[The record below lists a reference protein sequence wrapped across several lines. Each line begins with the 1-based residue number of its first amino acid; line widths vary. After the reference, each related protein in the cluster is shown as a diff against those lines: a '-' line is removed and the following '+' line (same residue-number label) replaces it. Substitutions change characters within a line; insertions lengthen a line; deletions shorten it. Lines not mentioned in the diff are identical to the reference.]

1 MATTETLKT
10 LYTPIAPQLV
20 EVRALVDSIWRDAL
34 KLVRVP
40 SVDIPGAGGKFL
52 RPALCLLSAGTAG
65 AGDLDQYARLAAAYE
80 GLHLASLAHDDVID
94 HAMMRRGHNSLN
106 ALWNNHA
113 AVLGG
118 DYLVARAVEMI
129 AEYDCCTVVSKA
141 VASVRHMAEC
151 ELFFFGRPPGEA
163 LPEECLQLAEGKTAS
178 LFAAACSAPAT
189 ILKSQHESALWQF
202 GNSLGV
208 AFQLVDDLLDL
219 TGTTDDLGKPSCGD
233 IAEGKSTLP
242 VLYMQE
248 VLSAEEKARL
258 HALQG
263 TPLSEQDRQ
272 WVHDTVIETGAVS
285 KTQAVAKA
293 YADQA
298 LAALASIPENPYH
311 KSMEGL
317 MRFVLDRNT

>member
-1 MATTETLKT
+1 MATTETLRA

-40 SVDIPGAGGKFL
+40 AVDIPGAGGKFL

-65 AGDLDQYARLAAAYE
+65 AANLDQYSRLAAAYE

-141 VASVRHMAEC
+141 VSSVRHMAEC

-163 LPEECLQLAEGKTAS
+163 VPEECLQLAEGKTAS

-219 TGTTDDLGKPSCGD
+219 TGTTDNLGKPSCGD

-242 VLYMQE
+242 ILYM
-248 VLSAEEKARL
+248 LKALPAEDKARL
-258 HALQG
+258 SSLQE
-263 TPLSEQDRQ
+263 TDLSEQDRQ
-272 WVHDTVIETGAVS
+272 WVHDAVIQTGAVA

-298 LAALASIPENPYH
+298 LAALASIPQNPYH
-311 KSMEGL
+311 HSMEGL
-317 MRFVLDRNT
+317 MHFVLDRNT

>member
-10 LYTPIAPQLV
+10 LYAPIAPHLIQ
-20 EVRALVDSIWRDAL
+20 VRETVDSIWRDAL
-34 KLVRVP
+34 KLVREP

-65 AGDLDQYARLAAAYE
+65 ADNLDHFVRLAAAYE

-94 HAMMRRGHNSLN
+94 HAMMRRGHDSLN
-106 ALWNNHA
+106 ALWTNHA

-129 AEYDCCTVVSKA
+129 AEYDCCIVVSKA
-141 VASVRHMAEC
+141 VSSVRRMAEC

-163 LPEECLQLAEGKTAS
+163 VPEECLQLAEGKTAS
-178 LFAAACSAPAT
+178 IFAAACAAPAT
-189 ILKSQHESALWQF
+189 ILNSQHESALWQF

-233 IAEGKSTLP
+233 IAEGKSTVP
-242 VLYMQE
+242 ILYMRKAF
-248 VLSAEEKARL
+248 SAAEKARL
-258 HALQG
+258 EGLRG
-263 TPLSEQDRQ
+263 NTLSEQDRQ
-272 WVHDTVIETGAVS
+272 WVHDAVIQTGAVS
-285 KTQAVAKA
+285 KTQAVAKS

-298 LAALASIPENPYH
+298 MDALASIPNNPYH
-311 KSMEGL
+311 DSLKGL
-317 MRFVLDRNT
+317 MDFVLDRNT